1 MTKAR
6 KELGKWGEE
15 QAKQYLLRLGFKLLN
30 QNWKNRTG
38 ELDLIMLDQEI
49 LVFIEVRT
57 KSSTRFGSSIESI
70 TPQKKKK
77 LKIMANHYLQYKNY
91 WDKEVRFDLIAIDNY
106 HNKLKIT
113 HIKEII

>member
-15 QAKQYLLRLGFKLLN
+15 QALQYLVRSGFKLLH

-38 ELDLIMLDQEI
+38 EIDLIMLDQEI
-49 LVFIEVRT
+49 LVFVEVRT

-70 TPQKKKK
+70 TPQKKRK
-77 LKIMANHYLQYKNY
+77 LKTMASHYLQYKNY

-106 HNKLKIT
+106 QNKLKIT
-113 HIKEII
+113 HIKEIF